1 MFIRRS
7 LLWGITAHN
16 NVEAGASSGG
26 ASHAPRCKQGKNRAP
41 MNESRW
47 RVELKAAATD
57 KDVLNV
63 ARDYVAL
70 LAGEHLED
78 LPRDL
83 RPGPLPNW
91 EGVSEWALKLVQAG
105 LSLAPNEAG
114 VARPRE

>member
-1 MFIRRS
+1 
-7 LLWGITAHN
+7 
-16 NVEAGASSGG
+16 
-26 ASHAPRCKQGKNRAP
+26 

-78 LPRDL
+78 LPRGL
-83 RPGPLPNW
+83 RPGPLSNC
-91 EGVSEWALKLVQAG
+91 EEISEWALKLVQAS

-114 VARPRE
+114 VAHLRDMGEFFAAASARLSEIHSRARRRW